1 MSQGQWRCTK
11 EGADSPN
18 VGTVTKTEEDGMTTT
33 VTTGEAE
40 VASWKEDAEKVLG
53 NICLHLHH
61 TIGYQFNEVDDPADL
76 WEILKKKYGAP
87 GMTKAFVKF
96 KAIMDTV
103 IPNGVD
109 PSQLWIKSCLI
120 IPVSPT

>member
-1 MSQGQWRCTK
+1 
-11 EGADSPN
+11 
-18 VGTVTKTEEDGMTTT
+18 MTTT